1 MGVGCVPE
9 HGPTNP
15 APTTDRTLDFPVGWR
30 NTTDHKGHSRSRTKR
45 RENGRVFSCF
55 APSRSSKQWNQGS
68 VNGHGSGSDGG
79 PLFFCPDWTRYT
91 IASTEPG
98 MKLNRQSVGRSVSQS
113 VSRLVLGRSCCH
125 TSAMLRAE
133 KMLHSGGRSILL
145 GFLALLVI
153 ACGALPSTS
162 PGDLESPD
170 SPAFLADIR
179 QHCLNATG
187 DERAFDELKGYI
199 SSELPRCFMA
209 HVNMDQLKL
218 DTSKLE
224 DKDRGKLF
232 ENICDQINESVV
244 CLKPVMAKLK
254 PCLDKEDVKI
264 MEQVVAT
271 IPEALNMACT
281 NSGAL
286 LQKFTEPTYRSC
298 AMELPPMIEECTG
311 ELPDSMENLPF
322 SQYTDKQCQEIY
334 SMRDCFSRRIND
346 CGATGFMDFFILF
359 YRKLLSLTPC
369 K

>member
-9 HGPTNP
+9 RGPTNP

-45 RENGRVFSCF
+45 REHGRVFSCF
-55 APSRSSKQWNQGS
+55 APSRSSKQWNQGG
-68 VNGHGSGSDGG
+68 VNGHGSGSDAWAT
-79 PLFFCPDWTRYT
+79 LLLSRLDQIYHRLDRTWHE
-91 IASTEPG
+91 TESP
-98 MKLNRQSVGRSVSQS
+98 VGRSVSQS

-125 TSAMLRAE
+125 TSAVLWAK

-162 PGDLESPD
+162 PGDLESPE